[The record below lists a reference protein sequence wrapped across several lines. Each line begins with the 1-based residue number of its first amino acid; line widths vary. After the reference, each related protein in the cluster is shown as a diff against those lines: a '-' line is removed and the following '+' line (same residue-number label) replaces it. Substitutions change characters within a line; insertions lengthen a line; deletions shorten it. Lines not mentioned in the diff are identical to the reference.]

1 MIADSVGKVD
11 SSGPTA
17 KQKELYKEYSPI
29 NHMKA
34 GMKYPPVYMVYT
46 TDHGIHTSL
55 WGKKIKDKAEKIGA
69 EAYLQLKDHT
79 FDANGVH
86 AYKDEMDFALDKFGL
101 NELRAEYL
109 S

>member
-1 MIADSVGKVD
+1 MGDGILEHFMIADSVGKVD

-69 EAYLQLKDHT
+69 EACESTKHC
-79 FDANGVH
+79 
-86 AYKDEMDFALDKFGL
+86 M
-101 NELRAEYL
+101 L
-109 S
+109 SIMAQILTAKCWAVTG